1 MPVNEL
7 AMNGIWL
14 EQYFLK
20 ASTDPKSCTRW
31 GCTTCG
37 NANFIRD
44 ICIGLGL
51 RSPRYWQW
59 DEDTATALTQVLAQV
74 RPWADWGPAHAGAQS
89 HSFKFFAFNSM
100 RNLLSRV
107 CPTLGQDAVAAI
119 LRESWAGNVLKSMQR
134 HSAEEAKRDKERAL
148 ELQLARER
156 RAEKKKAAQEK
167 HLIRLEQKKE
177 RDRLWRE
184 SHMPLGL

>member
-1 MPVNEL
+1 MTANEHS
-7 AMNGIWL
+7 ANGIWL

-37 NANFIRD
+37 NGNFIRD

-59 DEDTATALTQVLAQV
+59 DKDTATALTQVLAQV
-74 RPWADWGPAHAGAQS
+74 RPWADWGPAHAGTRNDT
-89 HSFKFFAFNSM
+89 FDFFAYDSM

-107 CPTLGQDAVAAI
+107 CPTLGQNAVATI

-134 HSAEEAKRDKERAL
+134 HSAEEAKRDKERSL

-156 RAEKKKAAQEK
+156 RAEKKKVVQEK
-167 HLIRLEQKKE
+167 HLSRLEQKKE
-177 RDRLWRE
+177 RDRLWWTN
-184 SHMPLGL
+184 HDPPAV